1 MAETECR
8 NAQPTRS
15 ATAAATK
22 EEHRKQQDHHSD
34 KGKFKRPFA
43 KPAIGCNAR
52 DELEGSNTDDS
63 EHKLPE
69 QKVGRGVVLV
79 KRLD

>member
-1 MAETECR
+1 MKLNAG

-15 ATAAATK
+15 ATAAATNK
-22 EEHRKQQDHHSD
+22 EHRKQQDHHSD
-34 KGKFKRPFA
+34 QSKFKHPFA
-43 KPAIGCNAR
+43 KPAIRCNAR

-63 EHKLPE
+63 EHKLPK
-69 QKVGRGVVLV
+69 QKVGRGAILV